1 VTETQ
6 NAGTV
11 IGSSLLKA
19 ANTYTDQ
26 KSSELDGTLR
36 GAISSSGYTLPKA
49 TTAVL
54 GGVKVD
60 GSTIT
65 AD

>member
-1 VTETQ
+1 M
-6 NAGTV
+6 
-11 IGSSLLKA
+11 LKA

-36 GAISSSGYTLPKA
+36 GVISSSGYTLPKA

-65 AD
+65 SD

>member
-1 VTETQ
+1 M
-6 NAGTV
+6 
-11 IGSSLLKA
+11 LKA
-19 ANTYTDQ
+19 AYTYAYQ
-26 KSSELDGTLR
+26 KIAELDGTLR
-36 GAISSSGYTLPKA
+36 EVISSSGYTLPKA
-49 TTAVL
+49 TTTVL